1 MKLPRAYVTKIVYA
15 HNGLL
20 GSVHL
25 AEQSMR
31 RIQTAATTT
40 GGTKRLARRIE
51 DDLFSLRQMLKV
63 RIDHDYLIRRFQ
75 NGTK

>member
-40 GGTKRLARRIE
+40 DNAKSLARQIE
-51 DDLFSLRQMLKV
+51 NNLFSLRQMLKV

-75 NGTK
+75 NGSK